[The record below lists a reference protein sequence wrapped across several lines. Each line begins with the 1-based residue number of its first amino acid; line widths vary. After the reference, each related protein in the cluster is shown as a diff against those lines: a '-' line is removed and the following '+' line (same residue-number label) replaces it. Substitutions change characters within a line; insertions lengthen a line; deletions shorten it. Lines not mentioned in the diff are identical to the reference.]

1 MKKILIA
8 CIASLFLCN
17 ACHKQTNTSPCSHT
31 GTGTI
36 EYCAVDSSWF
46 INLTSSN
53 NSPTL
58 GQIVKPINLPSN
70 FQLNATNVMF
80 DFDYTGDSTVFNC
93 GWCGTPPL
101 PVMPNISICTIS
113 LDTSGGIIAMKPVIY
128 LYPKH
133 TMDVQVQLNFEGTLT
148 ATYPDYSPQKHGWT
162 VEANKD
168 GTLHNQED
176 GMEYQYLFWEGKPSI
191 PYTFDMQ
198 KGYCVKGSDTKT
210 FLQKTLSKIGLTP
223 KEYNDMIVFWLP
235 KMIQN
240 KYNLIHF
247 AEEEYTSSAPL
258 TITPKPDAMLRVFMA
273 FQARENYI
281 HTEEPILQAFV
292 RKGFTVVEWGGTEV
306 PKNTAT
312 DLAFDF
318 NPLHLSSNR

>member
-1 MKKILIA
+1 MKTILIA
-8 CIASLFLCN
+8 CIASLFLCS
-17 ACHKQTNTSPCSHT
+17 ACHKQTNYSPCSHK
-31 GTGTI
+31 GKGTI

-46 INLTSSN
+46 INMTSTN
-53 NSPTL
+53 NSPISA
-58 GQIVKPINLPSN
+58 GVVVKPINLPSN

-93 GWCGTPPL
+93 STLSIIPK
-101 PVMPNISICTIS
+101 ISLCDIS
-113 LDTSGGIIAMKPVIY
+113 LDSTGGAIVMKPVIY

-133 TMDVQVQLNFEGTLT
+133 TMDVQVQLNFAGTLT
-148 ATYPDYSPQKHGWT
+148 ATYPDYNSQIHGWT
-162 VEANKD
+162 VEANRD
-168 GTLHNQED
+168 ATLHNQED

-191 PYTFDMQ
+191 PYSFDMQ

-210 FLQKTLSKIGLTP
+210 FLQKTFSAIGLTP

-273 FQARENYI
+273 FQASENYVK
-281 HTEEPILQAFV
+281 TLEPIIKPFI

-306 PKNTAT
+306 PKNMST
-312 DLAFDF
+312 DFAFDF
-318 NPLHLSSNR
+318 NPLHLSSNRY